1 MMKKSIMPFLVLLL
15 VLAGCNDDVFIDG
28 PQMPDEISATIE
40 GNGGEAEFTLQTK
53 GLQRISLDVT
63 SSGMKN
69 CTFYDRNG
77 AKADSDIPA
86 SELGKIVFASRNSW
100 VEIIKDGKRLIFR
113 SIEQPMNMVDHWS
126 VRLDYDYTVK
136 FIEIAVT
143 PGKPRE
149 LVGVEYT
156 TDMKVTDAA
165 EVKTRR
171 WGMTNNGSVT
181 QKLEVWPY
189 LQEEASV
196 TVTPRQTWANGDTVM
211 MSVPWYED
219 GSWMMKPRRV
229 RLDVRAIYYRP
240 DQKKIVDVD
249 VPPYSKVVVFT
260 DVTYSRAE
268 ANGKIIFRNPV
279 SDRRDT
285 LDFTCVS
292 LYPVSYENRIE
303 TSK

>member
-1 MMKKSIMPFLVLLL
+1 
-15 VLAGCNDDVFIDG
+15 
-28 PQMPDEISATIE
+28 
-40 GNGGEAEFTLQTK
+40 
-53 GLQRISLDVT
+53 
-63 SSGMKN
+63 
-69 CTFYDRNG
+69 
-77 AKADSDIPA
+77 
-86 SELGKIVFASRNSW
+86 
-100 VEIIKDGKRLIFR
+100 
-113 SIEQPMNMVDHWS
+113 MNMVDHWS

-171 WGMTNNGSVT
+171 WGMTNNGHIT

-189 LQEEASV
+189 LQEAASV